1 MDDLLDMIQT
11 DESPSQVSDKIKEL
25 LFSKSAEK
33 IDGYRSSVASSLFN
47 GNEEPEETVED
58 EEEEITPDEE

>member
-1 MDDLLDMIQT
+1 MDDLLDMIST

-25 LFSKSAEK
+25 LFAKSAEK

-58 EEEEITPDEE
+58 EEEITPDEE